1 MVKREM
7 PGQITVWS
15 GFERV
20 MVVRRFLPQDAEE
33 VSALIIKT
41 LREVNIRG
49 YSAEYIENLVQRLQ
63 PEDIL
68 KRAER
73 THFYVAC
80 HGKKII
86 GCGAIGPYW
95 DREDESCF
103 FTIFVH
109 PDYQGKGIGRL
120 IIGTLERDDFYL
132 RAKRIEVPASI
143 TAVPFYL
150 KMGYA
155 FKGGVT
161 EPDEEQ
167 LLRLEKH
174 RLPCASGEGADISF

>member
-1 MVKREM
+1 MSLGTSISTSSPFLSHSSSCNSFRTCAPWGLPVN
-7 PGQITVWS
+7 
-15 GFERV
+15 
-20 MVVRRFLPQDAEE
+20 VVLFLPIC
-33 VSALIIKT
+33 SCL
-41 LREVNIRG
+41 
-49 YSAEYIENLVQRLQ
+49 
-63 PEDIL
+63 
-68 KRAER
+68 
-73 THFYVAC
+73 
-80 HGKKII
+80 
-86 GCGAIGPYW
+86 
-95 DREDESCF
+95 SCF

-174 RLPCASGEGADISF
+174 RLPCASGEGADIPF